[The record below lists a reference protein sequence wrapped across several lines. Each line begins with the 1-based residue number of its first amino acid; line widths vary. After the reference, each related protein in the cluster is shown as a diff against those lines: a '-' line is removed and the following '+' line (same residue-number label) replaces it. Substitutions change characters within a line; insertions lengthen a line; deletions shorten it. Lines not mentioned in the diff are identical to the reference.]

1 MFWTPC
7 AAHGIDLMFE
17 DIGKIPKVDKVIK
30 NGVKVVGYI
39 YNHTFALNLMRKIT
53 DNVELVKNGV
63 TRFTTFFLTLQ
74 RLQEL
79 KSKLREMFTCDEW
92 VSSKCDKDAKGKM
105 ATSIILMAS
114 FWSDVV
120 YTLKVMAP
128 LVDVLRMVDN
138 ERKPAM
144 CYIYAAMGVAKES
157 IEKTFNSNSSKY
169 KVVFDIIDKRWE
181 CQLHHP
187 LHSTG
192 YYLNLEYYYEKP
204 EIENDLKLVRGLRKC
219 IETLSESD
227 EVEDKISVQL
237 AQYKDATCLFGIRA
251 AIRQRLT
258 LAPGQQLFIFYLQLN
273 GGSLMEL
280 KLLILQLLVVK
291 VLSLGC
297 SASGCER
304 NWSIFEHLEHQRL
317 QDLVFIKYNQALV
330 ERFEIRDKIDPM
342 EFSEINYHTQW
353 LVEEMGE
360 DGEPLQEDL
369 VHEDDDLTWA
379 QVTETSGT
387 NEPVIYTRRSRL
399 LEGAS
404 TYRA

>member
-258 LAPGQQLFIFYLQLN
+258 LAPVLPDVSVTGA
-273 GGSLMEL
+273 SL
-280 KLLILQLLVVK
+280 
-291 VLSLGC
+291 
-297 SASGCER
+297 
-304 NWSIFEHLEHQRL
+304 SI
-317 QDLVFIKYNQALV
+317 
-330 ERFEIRDKIDPM
+330 FEIRDKIDPM